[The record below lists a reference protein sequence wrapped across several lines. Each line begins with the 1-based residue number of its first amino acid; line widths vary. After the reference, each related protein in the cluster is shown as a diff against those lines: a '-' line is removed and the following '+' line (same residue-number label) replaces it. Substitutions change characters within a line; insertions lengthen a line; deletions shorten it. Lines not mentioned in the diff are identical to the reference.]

1 MDYALAV
8 AGNQVAAPVTAV
20 ARVDPMTASS
30 SANSVQSRPSM
41 TANSLGEPVK
51 SHLLDGFSKL
61 EVSSILGVATFRR
74 YPAGSVVLNQE
85 DPAEHFLLLRTGCAR
100 TFYITQEGRKVL
112 LRWLSAGEVL
122 GGAALLP
129 TPATY
134 LVSTEVIKDSSVFV
148 WPRKRIRDL
157 ALRYPKLVDNA
168 LPFALDHLTWFL
180 AAHLALVSK
189 TASERLAQVLLSLA
203 EGIGHKVSGGVQL
216 DITNEQLANA
226 ANITPFTAS
235 RLLSEW
241 QRRGAIL
248 KNRGMIMVHA
258 PDRLFLSP
266 I

>member
-1 MDYALAV
+1 
-8 AGNQVAAPVTAV
+8 
-20 ARVDPMTASS
+20 MTASFSAS
-30 SANSVQSRPSM
+30 SIQSKPSVR
-41 TANSLGEPVK
+41 AESLGEPVK
-51 SHLLDGFSKL
+51 SHLLDGFSKP
-61 EVSSILGVATFRR
+61 EVSAILGAATFRR
-74 YPAGSVVLNQE
+74 YSSGSVVLNQD
-85 DPAEHFLLLRTGCAR
+85 DPAELFLLLRTGCAK

-129 TPATY
+129 TPAPY
-134 LVSTEVIKDSSVFV
+134 LVSTEMIEDSSVFS
-148 WPRKRIRDL
+148 WPRKRIREL
-157 ALRYPKLVDNA
+157 ASRYPKLLDNA

-180 AAHLALVSK
+180 AAHLALISK
-189 TASERLAQVLLSLA
+189 TASERLAQVLLSPA
-203 EGIGHKVSGGVQL
+203 QGIGHKVTGGTQL

-258 PDRLFLSP
+258 PERLFDHP
-266 I
+266 V